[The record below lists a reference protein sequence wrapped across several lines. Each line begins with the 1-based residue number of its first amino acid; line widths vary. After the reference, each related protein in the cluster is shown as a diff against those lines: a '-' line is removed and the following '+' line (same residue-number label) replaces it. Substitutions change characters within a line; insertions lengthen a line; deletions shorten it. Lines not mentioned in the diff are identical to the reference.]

1 MKAGEGAATIG
12 VITVTMARVET
23 TSNRPY
29 HLVIFGASG
38 FTGQFVVE
46 EVARTVSEGP
56 NGTLKWAI
64 AGRSKQKLEKVLEQ
78 AAAVLGMNMNYFYS
92 KCIAKSIIYR
102 RCLCVVI
109 PQITELLGLFNVQI
123 CTVCP
128 ILWIIRMKAK

>member
-1 MKAGEGAATIG
+1 
-12 VITVTMARVET
+12 MARIET

-78 AAAVLGMNMNYFYS
+78 AAGVLSMNMNCCFFCFVFYWN
-92 KCIAKSIIYR
+92 CIAMSIISRSYLIMYFR
-102 RCLCVVI
+102 FKLF
-109 PQITELLGLFNVQI
+109 ELLS
-123 CTVCP
+123 
-128 ILWIIRMKAK
+128 

>member
-1 MKAGEGAATIG
+1 
-12 VITVTMARVET
+12 MARVET

-78 AAAVLGMNMNYFYS
+78 AAGVLSMNINCCFFYIIG
-92 KCIAKSIIYR
+92 IA
-102 RCLCVVI
+102 L
-109 PQITELLGLFNVQI
+109 Q
-123 CTVCP
+123 
-128 ILWIIRMKAK
+128 

>member
-12 VITVTMARVET
+12 VIAVSMARIET

-78 AAAVLGMNMNYFYS
+78 AAGVLSMNMNCFYWN
-92 KCIAKSIIYR
+92 CIAMSIISRSYLIMYFR
-102 RCLCVVI
+102 FKLF
-109 PQITELLGLFNVQI
+109 ELLS
-123 CTVCP
+123 
-128 ILWIIRMKAK
+128 